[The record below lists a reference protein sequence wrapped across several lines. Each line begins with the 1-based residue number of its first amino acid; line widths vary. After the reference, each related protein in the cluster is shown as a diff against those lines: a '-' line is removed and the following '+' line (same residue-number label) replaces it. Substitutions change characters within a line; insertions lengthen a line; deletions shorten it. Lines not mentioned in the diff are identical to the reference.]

1 MSYPRNHF
9 KVARR
14 NPQHGVVIACTSSPP
29 NPTVNPSS
37 PQKSALTIPCAKRSC
52 GNLVTIVPF
61 GYHDGVDVHVNV
73 ECGDCYVSVVV
84 EVEKKNSTEWVG
96 SEGASV
102 DGEEW

>member
-1 MSYPRNHF
+1 MQSEY
-9 KVARR
+9 AS
-14 NPQHGVVIACTSSPP
+14 QQSPHR
-29 NPTVNPSS
+29 
-37 PQKSALTIPCAKRSC
+37 I
-52 GNLVTIVPF
+52 
-61 GYHDGVDVHVNV
+61 YHDGVDVHVNV